1 MQIATETL
9 HSLPSGASF
18 TAKEGR
24 ANIDIRREGDSIVIT
39 AVCDSLQRE
48 VEKLYA
54 ELDRTRIRND
64 TQVVETKKSV
74 SPVRI
79 FCYGCFTGLLLTII
93 LLLLIK
99 NFVKYGTSK

>member
-1 MQIATETL
+1 MQIATENL
-9 HSLPSGASF
+9 RSLPPGASF

-54 ELDRTRIRND
+54 ELDRTRIRSD
-64 TQVVETKKSV
+64 TEVVETKKSV

-79 FCYGCFTGLLLTII
+79 FSYGCLAGFLFTII
-93 LLLLIK
+93 LLLLFKQKIL
-99 NFVKYGTSK
+99 